1 MRARCFEMREDHRAH
16 GLILWVD
23 MHVEFFSCLN
33 SRMSLQSSVKASSL
47 IRFRKRK
54 FYTSGPG
61 HVVGHMQYASEDSNR
76 DGTDLL
82 AKKKLQVSSIQ
93 AYCFA
98 INIRSQIYI
107 IGKRSIRIS
116 LYLNFC

>member
-54 FYTSGPG
+54 FYISDPG
-61 HVVGHMQYASEDSNR
+61 HVAGLMQYASEDSNR
-76 DGTDLL
+76 DGTHLL
-82 AKKKLQVSSIQ
+82 AKKNYKFQVFKPIVLLLI
-93 AYCFA
+93 FDHKF
-98 INIRSQIYI
+98 I
-107 IGKRSIRIS
+107 
-116 LYLNFC
+116 L